1 MKSLLPKNDFLVR
14 LGETISLLGGGVL
27 TLSIGLSVLG
37 ASFVCGI
44 GGGVV
49 FKQYP
54 TAAGVLAIAAVI
66 LFIIAGAICYSGFD
80 KLWNLDQRDSANR
93 SELEDVE
100 LPDKNDEVRP
110 ELPPTYLDRL
120 ARAPKDALREEIVK
134 NDSSESL

>member
-1 MKSLLPKNDFLVR
+1 MKSLIPKNDFLAR

-49 FKQYP
+49 FNQYP

-80 KLWNLDQRDSANR
+80 KLWNLDQRDSANH

-120 ARAPKDALREEIVK
+120 ARAPKDALREGIVK
-134 NDSSESL
+134 TDSSESL